1 MARLSLYLALATFL
15 SLLSIGG
22 FVLYSI
28 IRHEPNFYKTAL
40 LVANDPNK
48 GDTYLKVDAIP
59 SRLYKYNGKS
69 WIHIDKDLSDNYT
82 YDTAYID
89 YLIAKVDSGEY
100 DPDLL
105 SDLEQEQIAIRLNHD
120 PKL

>member
-1 MARLSLYLALATFL
+1 LPWQEP
-15 SLLSIGG
+15 SITTHAFGAE
-22 FVLYSI
+22 F
-28 IRHEPNFYKTAL
+28 PNQ
-40 LVANDPNK
+40 PNK

-100 DPDLL
+100 DPELL
-105 SDLEQEQIAIRLNHD
+105 SDIEQEQIAIRLN
-120 PKL
+120 PENKT